1 MFSVSQK
8 EAGAADKSR
17 MEQSAERSRRLR
29 ADAVRNR
36 ERVLAAAKA
45 VFSAG
50 GADASLEAVARRAGV
65 GIGTLYR
72 HFPTREALYEAVY
85 QHEVQQLW
93 ELAERLKEEVSPV
106 EALRRGMRAIVEF
119 VATKKGMSA
128 ALALAVTGFSELHAR
143 SSPRLEKAARI
154 LLERAVAAGEIR
166 ADIDPGDLMRAVV
179 GMCLVHNQPG
189 WQASVLPLVDV
200 LVDGLRFGAKQRNAV
215 VGKRSATRRRVL
227 ASKPAI
233 R

>member
-93 ELAERLKEEVSPV
+93 ELAERLKEEVSPM

-227 ASKPAI
+227 ASKPTS

>member
-1 MFSVSQK
+1 
-8 EAGAADKSR
+8 
-17 MEQSAERSRRLR
+17 MEQSAETSRKLR

-36 ERVLAAAKA
+36 DRVVEAAKA

-50 GADASLEAVARRAGV
+50 GGDASLEAVARRAGV

-85 QHEVQQLW
+85 QHEVQQLC
-93 ELAERLKEEVSPV
+93 ELAERLKDEASPL
-106 EALRRGMRAIVEF
+106 EALRRGMRAVVEF

-128 ALALAVTGFSELHAR
+128 ALALAVTGFSELHAS

-166 ADIDPGDLMRAVV
+166 SGIDPGDLMRAVV

-189 WQASVLPLVDV
+189 WQANVLPLVDV
-200 LVDGLRFGAKQRNAV
+200 LVDGLRVGAKKRRAV
-215 VGKRSATRRRVL
+215 VNKRLSRRRRLL
-227 ASKPAI
+227 ARKPAI

>member
-1 MFSVSQK
+1 
-8 EAGAADKSR
+8 
-17 MEQSAERSRRLR
+17 MEQSAETSRKLR

-36 ERVLAAAKA
+36 KRVLAAAKA

-50 GADASLEAVARRAGV
+50 GAGASLEAVARRAGV

-93 ELAERLKEEVSPV
+93 ELAERLKDESSPV
-106 EALRRGMRAIVEF
+106 EALRSGMRAVVEF
-119 VATKKGMSA
+119 VATKKGMST
-128 ALALAVTGFSELHAR
+128 ALALAITGFSELHAR
-143 SSPRLEKAARI
+143 SSPRLEKAAAI

-166 ADIDPGDLMRAVV
+166 SGIDPGDLMRAVV
-179 GMCLVHNQPG
+179 GMCLVHDQPG
-189 WQASVLPLVDV
+189 WQANVLPLVDV
-200 LVDGLRFGAKQRNAV
+200 LIDGLRVGAKQRKAV
-215 VGKRSATRRRVL
+215 VRERSATRGRGL
-227 ASKPAI
+227 ANQHEI

>member
-1 MFSVSQK
+1 
-8 EAGAADKSR
+8 
-17 MEQSAERSRRLR
+17 MEQSADTSRKLR

-36 ERVLAAAKA
+36 ERVLVAAKA

-50 GADASLEAVARRAGV
+50 GADVSLEAVARRAGV

-93 ELAERLKEEVSPV
+93 ELAERLKDEASPV

-143 SSPRLEKAARI
+143 SSPRLEEAART

-166 ADIDPGDLMRAVV
+166 SGIDPGDLMRAVV

-189 WQASVLPLVDV
+189 WQANVFPLVDV
-200 LVDGLRFGAKQRNAV
+200 LVDGLRVGAKQPKDAV
-215 VGKRSATRRRVL
+215 VRKRAAASRRVL
-227 ASKPAI
+227 AGKHAI

>member
-1 MFSVSQK
+1 
-8 EAGAADKSR
+8 
-17 MEQSAERSRRLR
+17 MEQSAETSRKLR

-36 ERVLAAAKA
+36 DRVVEAAKA

-50 GADASLEAVARRAGV
+50 GGDASLEAVARRAGV

-85 QHEVQQLW
+85 QHEVQQLC
-93 ELAERLKEEVSPV
+93 ELAERLKDEASPL
-106 EALRRGMRAIVEF
+106 EALRSGMRAVVEF

-128 ALALAVTGFSELHAR
+128 ALALAVTGFSELHAS

-166 ADIDPGDLMRAVV
+166 SGIDPGDLMRAVV

-189 WQASVLPLVDV
+189 WQANVLPLVDV
-200 LVDGLRFGAKQRNAV
+200 LVDGLRVGAKKRRAV
-215 VGKRSATRRRVL
+215 VNKRLSRRRRLL
-227 ASKPAI
+227 ARKPAI

>member
-1 MFSVSQK
+1 MRSAIASVYLQQRRRSLAQAVRMRASK
-8 EAGAADKSR
+8 PWRGAPELES
-17 MEQSAERSRRLR
+17 ERSTAL
-29 ADAVRNR
+29 
-36 ERVLAAAKA
+36 
-45 VFSAG
+45 
-50 GADASLEAVARRAGV
+50 
-65 GIGTLYR
+65 
-72 HFPTREALYEAVY
+72 PTREALYEAVY

-93 ELAERLKEEVSPV
+93 ELAERLKEEVSPM

-143 SSPRLEKAARI
+143 SSPRLEKAART

-200 LVDGLRFGAKQRNAV
+200 LVDGLRVGAKQRNAV